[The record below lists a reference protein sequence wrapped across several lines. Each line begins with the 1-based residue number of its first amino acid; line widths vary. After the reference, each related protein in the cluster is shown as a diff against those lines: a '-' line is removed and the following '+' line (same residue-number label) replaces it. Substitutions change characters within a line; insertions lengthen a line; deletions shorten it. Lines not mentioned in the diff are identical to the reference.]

1 MNSTQFKMS
10 IQFSFIRQLHQC
22 HQNFVISYLVLFYA
36 TDKQAALKEHSAE
49 QLILFHRET
58 LQRENWE

>member
-1 MNSTQFKMS
+1 MNPTEFKMS

-36 TDKQAALKEHSAE
+36 IDKQAALREHSAE
-49 QLILFHRET
+49 QLILFHCDT
-58 LQRENWE
+58 L